1 MGVLTPGGT
10 ATSSSACK
18 HSSLMLTP
26 FPSTKTDSHLSL
38 HDQHRLS
45 ARAALLLLPAHPPS
59 CFMLFPVTA
68 SLCCS
73 TQQRSPATQR
83 SLIPATSHT
92 SKSANSFLA
101 QVAIRKSS
109 GINVTLLL
117 FSPLSSW
124 SKHPS
129 AHQDAAHLPWF
140 GQERAFGWQVD
151 GYVSPSTGK
160 GTLAAPPRQGS
171 ARNKG
176 RVLGRRN

>member
-1 MGVLTPGGT
+1 MGALTPGGT

-18 HSSLMLTP
+18 HSTLMFTP

-59 CFMLFPVTA
+59 CFMLFPVTP

-73 TQQRSPATQR
+73 TKQRN
-83 SLIPATSHT
+83 PATSHT

-101 QVAIRKSS
+101 QAIRKSS

-124 SKHPS
+124 SQHPS
-129 AHQDAAHLPWF
+129 AHQDAAHLLWF
-140 GQERAFGWQVD
+140 GQERAFGWQVE

-160 GTLAAPPRQGS
+160 RKLAAPPRQGS
-171 ARNKG
+171 ARSKG
-176 RVLGRRN
+176 KVPGRRN